1 MTRRTAILLALLAQL
16 ALLSGRGVAAGLGF
30 PDRPVHLIVG
40 AGAGSFPDQVAR
52 RLADELVHQFGQP
65 VVVYNRPG
73 AGGIIAMSEF
83 VKTPPDGYTIAL
95 ATMSQLVFNRYL
107 FRELPYDPDRDLQP
121 IGTILIG
128 SMMIV
133 ANPSFPA
140 RSLADLVSIAR
151 SRPGEVNFAIPAT
164 GSPPHVVLGMFM
176 ETTRTSF
183 SVIPFKTGSD
193 AVMQVVG
200 GQVPLFIDAVPVVSG
215 LVQSGKLRALGVTGK
230 SRLHQ
235 FPDVPTIAEQGYP
248 AFVGEAWM
256 GLVARAGTPPPVAA
270 RIRAALDGAMKS
282 ESLRQYIES
291 AGAQMLA
298 TSPEEFALLVQ
309 SDVARWAKVIR
320 DMHLGLDR

>member
-1 MTRRTAILLALLAQL
+1 MTRRIAILLALLAGF
-16 ALLSGRGVAAGLGF
+16 SGRSVAAGPDF

-52 RLADELVHQFGQP
+52 RLADELSHRFGQP
-65 VVVYNRPG
+65 VVVHDRPG
-73 AGGIIAMSEF
+73 AGGIVAMSEF

-95 ATMSQLVFNRYL
+95 ATMSQLVFNRTL
-107 FRELPYDPDRDLQP
+107 FRELPYDPDRDLRP
-121 IGTILIG
+121 IGTILNG

-140 RSLADLVSIAR
+140 HSLAELVSIAR
-151 SRPGEVNFAIPAT
+151 SKPGEVDFAIPAS

-176 ETTRTSF
+176 DTTRTSF

-193 AVMQVVG
+193 AVMQVVE
-200 GQVPLFIDAVPVVSG
+200 GQVPLFIDAVPVVAG

-230 SRLHQ
+230 SRLPQ
-235 FPDVPTIAEQGYP
+235 FPDVPTVAEQGYP

-256 GLVARAGTPPPVAA
+256 GLVARAGTPAPVAA
-270 RIRAALDGAMKS
+270 RIRAALDGALKS

-291 AGAQMLA
+291 AGARTLA
-298 TSPEEFALLVQ
+298 TSPDEFSALVQ
-309 SDVARWAKVIR
+309 SDVLRWGKVIR